1 MHTEY
6 SSSEV
11 LCRLSTH
18 KAGLRE
24 KETKYYSPYI
34 YIYIYIYIYKCM
46 HNKSQ
51 HLYASTYPKAPLVRC
66 SSTQLGEDTVT
77 AV

>member
-6 SSSEV
+6 NSSEV

-34 YIYIYIYIYKCM
+34 YIYIYIYINVCIINHNTCM
-46 HNKSQ
+46 RQ
-51 HLYASTYPKAPLVRC
+51 HIPRHP
-66 SSTQLGEDTVT
+66 
-77 AV
+77 